1 MGYVVMTERE
11 ALREIR
17 KMIRDHKIEVTRTA
31 LVIKSYA
38 LLIWMI
44 NHSRKL

>member
-1 MGYVVMTERE
+1 MTEQQ

-31 LVIKSYA
+31 LVIKAYA
-38 LLIWMI
+38 LLIWAT
-44 NHSRKL
+44 NNARKL